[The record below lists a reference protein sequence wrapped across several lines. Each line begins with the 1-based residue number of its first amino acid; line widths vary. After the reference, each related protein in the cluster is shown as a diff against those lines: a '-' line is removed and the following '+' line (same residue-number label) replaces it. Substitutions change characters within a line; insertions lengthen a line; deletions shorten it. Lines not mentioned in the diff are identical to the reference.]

1 LWMALNSAHLKFQKT
16 QQNLMEL
23 MLNYVHFEQLET
35 AVMY

>member
-1 LWMALNSAHLKFQKT
+1 LWMVLNSVHLKFQKT

-23 MLNYVHFEQLET
+23 MLNYVQFEQLET